1 MDFSYE
7 QLVIT
12 TLISVVAF
20 IAWRVWT
27 IETNHLNHINQD
39 LAEIKND
46 IKWLISFHEN
56 EKK

>member
-1 MDFSYE
+1 MDLNYE
-7 QLVIT
+7 YIVVT

-27 IETNHLNHINQD
+27 IETTHLTNINTD

-46 IKWLISFHEN
+46 IKWLIKVHEQDH
-56 EKK
+56 E